1 MNNSDFT
8 EATRK
13 REDDNMVEP
22 DYGNA
27 LKDEEI
33 FSLVSNFE
41 PEGSL
46 FPAQFVSIM
55 TNVMIRMQESN
66 LDLNQKR

>member
-33 FSLVSNFE
+33 FSLVTFIINFKFRVYRCIY
-41 PEGSL
+41 SFL
-46 FPAQFVSIM
+46 
-55 TNVMIRMQESN
+55 
-66 LDLNQKR
+66 

>member
-55 TNVMIRMQESN
+55 TNVMIRMQEA
-66 LDLNQKR
+66 QI